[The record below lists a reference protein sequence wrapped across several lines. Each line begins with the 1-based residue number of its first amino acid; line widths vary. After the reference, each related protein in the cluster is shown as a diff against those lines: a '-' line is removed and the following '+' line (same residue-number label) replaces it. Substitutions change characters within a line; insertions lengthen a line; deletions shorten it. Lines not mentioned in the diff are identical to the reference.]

1 MLCCPTGPA
10 GQQAQRRDKG
20 APLRGSRLYLQLL
33 WALESLGCLPPPH
46 GAQESLSQWP
56 WAPFSSAGKAREA
69 PWTGRMRA
77 PSWFRLGPQAP
88 LP

>member
-46 GAQESLSQWP
+46 GAQEGLSQWP